1 MQMKGLWMPDGSFRS
16 FAEVGRDKMFTEI
29 ALRENSPYYYTNMF
43 HYLPDP
49 DPVLR
54 KQGKD
59 ISVYREILS
68 DAHLSS
74 VIEQRKSNVLKL
86 NWEIDRGKAKSREA
100 KVITSL
106 FKKMNMH
113 NIINEIL
120 DSVLFGFQTFEI
132 TWAYDGSLT
141 LPSKIEGKPQEWF
154 CFGNNNEHRFKTKEN
169 PFSGISLSEY
179 NYKFPVAQHK
189 PTYANPYGDRVL
201 SRCFWP
207 IVFKKGGMKF
217 WLTFVEKYGIP
228 WVIGKLPRATNPRD
242 ADKLLN
248 DLDAMVQDGVAVIP
262 DDSSV
267 DIKEPAG
274 KGASADIFKGLAE
287 FCNTEIS
294 KAVLNETLTTELQ
307 NKGSFSAS
315 KTHQGVADSLSLA
328 DRQIVTGFINTIIG
342 WINEINFGSSEQP
355 EFIMYEEED
364 VDLDLATRDKV
375 LKDTGV
381 KFTKSY
387 FKRMYG
393 FEDDEFDIVET
404 SPVNQIPIPPLNN
417 FSEAEDA
424 KIMSES
430 GSNLPGRLLQLQME
444 QILKPVFDLVN
455 KSSDY
460 NEIING
466 LSELYPKMNTSQL
479 QQLIE
484 KAIFISE
491 IYGRINAGK

>member
-1 MQMKGLWMPDGSFRS
+1 MNKGLWMPDGSFRS
-16 FAEVGRDKMFTEI
+16 FSEVGKDKMFTEI
-29 ALRENSPYYYTNMF
+29 ALRENSPYYYNSMF
-43 HYLPDP
+43 RYLPDP

-59 ISVYREILS
+59 ISVYREILT

-86 NWEIDRGKAKSREA
+86 DWEIDRGKSKSREA
-100 KVITSL
+100 KVITKL
-106 FKKMNMH
+106 FKKLNMH

-132 TWAYDGSLT
+132 TWRYDGSLT

-154 CFGNNNEHRFKTKEN
+154 CFGDNNELRFRTKDN
-169 PFSGISLSEY
+169 PLSGIDLTEF
-179 NYKFPVAQHK
+179 NYKFPLARHK

-217 WLTFVEKYGIP
+217 WITFVEKYGIP
-228 WVIGKLPRATNPRD
+228 WVIGKQPRGTGQKETDN
-242 ADKLLN
+242 LLN

-274 KGASADIFKGLAE
+274 KGASADIFRGLAE

-307 NKGSFSAS
+307 NKGSYSAS
-315 KTHQGVADSLSLA
+315 QTHQGVAESLSLA
-328 DRQIVTGFINTIIG
+328 DRQIVTGVLNTVIG

-364 VDLDLATRDKV
+364 VDLDLANRDKV
-375 LKDTGV
+375 LNDSGV
-381 KFTKSY
+381 KFTKVY
-387 FKRMYG
+387 FQRRYG
-393 FEDDEFDIVET
+393 LEEDEFEISAGINTKLSLPQLPKGEFAE
-404 SPVNQIPIPPLNN
+404 S
-417 FSEAEDA
+417 EDA
-424 KIMSES
+424 NIIDES
-430 GSNLPGRLLQLQME
+430 VSRLPDKLLQMQME
-444 QILKPVFDLVN
+444 QTLKPVFDLIN
-455 KSSDY
+455 KSSNY
-460 NEIING
+460 SEVIEG
-466 LSELYPKMNTSQL
+466 LSELYPKMETTQL
-479 QQLIE
+479 QQLLE

-491 IYGRINAGK
+491 LYGRLNAGK